1 MFSLRSLK
9 NKKKMAVSTVGKGNG
24 NTLRMIRKIHRI
36 TASFLSVA
44 LLIVAVS
51 GILLGWKKNS
61 NGYLHPVSYTGTTT
75 DLSQWL
81 PLDSLNTIA
90 IRTLRETGRT
100 GLSEELDRIDIRPD
114 KGMVKFVFAHHYHGI
129 QLDGATGRVL
139 SLENR
144 RSDLVE
150 DIHDMSFIDNVLGID
165 GEIFKL
171 IYTSFTGFSLLV
183 FTITGIWLRY
193 RPRAGGRKGSGTL

>member
-1 MFSLRSLK
+1 MVTATGR
-9 NKKKMAVSTVGKGNG
+9 KGNG
-24 NTLRMIRKIHRI
+24 DMMRTVRRIHRL

-44 LLIVAVS
+44 LLLVAVT
-51 GILLGWKKNS
+51 GIILGWKKNS
-61 NGYLHPVSYTGTTT
+61 YGYIHPDSYQGSTS

-81 PLDSLNTIA
+81 PLDSLKSIA
-90 IRTLRETGRT
+90 ILTLRESGKE

-139 SLENR
+139 HRENR

-150 DIHDMSFIDNVLGID
+150 DIHDMSIADKMLGIE

-171 IYTSFTGFSLLV
+171 IYTSFTGLSLLV
-183 FTITGIWLRY
+183 FTVTGIWLRY
-193 RPRAGGRKGSGTL
+193 RSRNNNRKG

>member
-1 MFSLRSLK
+1 MKAMEPGR
-9 NKKKMAVSTVGKGNG
+9 NVNGSTV
-24 NTLRMIRKIHRI
+24 RSVRRIHRF

-61 NGYLHPVSYTGTTT
+61 NGYLHPVSHTGTTP
-75 DLSQWL
+75 DLAQWL
-81 PLDSLNTIA
+81 PLDTLKVIA
-90 IRTLRETGRT
+90 IRTLHETG
-100 GLSEELDRIDIRPD
+100 GEDLDEELDRIDVRPD
-114 KGMVKFVFAHHYHGI
+114 KGMVKFVFARHYHGV

-139 SLENR
+139 YLENR

-150 DIHDMSFIDNVLGID
+150 DIHDMSIVDKLLGFD

-171 IYTSFTGFSLLV
+171 IYTSLTGLSLLI
-183 FTITGIWLRY
+183 FTVTGIWLRY
-193 RPRAGGRKGSGTL
+193 RARPVKKNA

>member
-1 MFSLRSLK
+1 MGTTTARNS
-9 NKKKMAVSTVGKGNG
+9 NGSTARV
-24 NTLRMIRKIHRI
+24 IRKIHRI

-61 NGYLHPVSYTGTTT
+61 NGYLHPVSQTGTTT

-81 PLDSLNTIA
+81 PLDSLNAIA
-90 IRTLRETGRT
+90 IRTLHETGRN

-129 QLDGATGRVL
+129 QIDGATGRVL
-139 SLENR
+139 SIENR
-144 RSDLVE
+144 SSDLVE
-150 DIHDMSFIDNVLGID
+150 DIHDMSFIDHILGID
-165 GEIFKL
+165 GGVFKL
-171 IYTSFTGFSLLV
+171 IYTLVTGFSLLV
-183 FTITGIWLRY
+183 FAVTGIWLRY
-193 RPRAGGRKGSGTL
+193 RPRAGGRRGSGAI

>member
-1 MFSLRSLK
+1 MGETAGR
-9 NKKKMAVSTVGKGNG
+9 KGNG
-24 NTLRMIRKIHRI
+24 NTARVIRKIHRI

-61 NGYLHPVSYTGTTT
+61 NGYLHPVSQTGTTT

-81 PLDSLNTIA
+81 PLDSLRAIA
-90 IRTLRETGRT
+90 ITTLHETGRK

-114 KGMVKFVFAHHYHGI
+114 KGMVKFVFQHHYHGI
-129 QLDGATGRVL
+129 QLDGATGKVL
-139 SLENR
+139 SIENR

-150 DIHDMSFIDNVLGID
+150 DIHDMSFLDHILGID

-171 IYTSFTGFSLLV
+171 IYTTFTGLSLLL
-183 FTITGIWLRY
+183 FTVTGIWLRY
-193 RPRAGGRKGSGTL
+193 FPRRVRKD